1 MRFCPF
7 CSAENSEGAAHCGG
21 CSRKLPPAAPRR
33 KHRSTGFPAAALE
46 RVEPEVEPEP
56 EPRADAVP
64 TPVHRAPSGSG
75 RLPPVPGRAARDR
88 AAAERRPFDRAED
101 WPRARRGVES
111 LAASPAPPLDPSLE
125 APDTIPLARPPELA
139 EPAAPRPIAGSNGS
153 SPARRV
159 APIVRERDDEWPDPA
174 DVEPLAAPR
183 PATAPSR
190 SLRVQSGPVAER
202 RRVATETGPVSDDDE
217 ESTTPPTRASL
228 DEDEDIKAIVVDPV
242 PEVPDGGLVAS
253 VRYLIHFAR
262 GQWQRRNAIRSL
274 KELIASD
281 TAALDGILGAL
292 GRQVRE
298 LGLDNRVLAAENGA
312 IDDAEARKHRA
323 DQDFGELQNRQ
334 AEENNRFAEIEE
346 DREEKAREADASLE
360 EAKSELGSLEAQR
373 RGLRDKRKEIER
385 RQKGLVKNAEDRE
398 AEAEKA
404 SSTDQSST
412 LRRAAEEL
420 RRDAAGLDPERQD
433 IDRRLAALDRPLS
446 KANAKVEALKA
457 ELESAR
463 RSLNDAREGHRHRL
477 SEIEAEK
484 GRKSRELAQADAE
497 IQRRLVTLGT
507 LVNLNRIERPEFLDI
522 YTRIDVLR
530 NAIGSRTNE
539 IDRFTVERE
548 AYDRTALT
556 RGALTLAGAIL
567 ALCLVIA
574 ILAW

>member
-7 CSAENSEGAAHCGG
+7 CSAENSEGATHCGG

-33 KHRSTGFPAAALE
+33 KNRSTGFPAAALE
-46 RVEPEVEPEP
+46 RVEPEPEP
-56 EPRADAVP
+56 GAEAVP
-64 TPVHRAPSGSG
+64 TPVRRAPSGSG

-88 AAAERRPFDRAED
+88 AAAERRPG
-101 WPRARRGVES
+101 P
-111 LAASPAPPLDPSLE
+111 SPAPRLPRLDPRLE

-139 EPAAPRPIAGSNGS
+139 EPAAPRPTSGSNGS

-159 APIVRERDDEWPDPA
+159 APIAHEQDDEWPDPA
-174 DVEPLAAPR
+174 DVEPPSAPR
-183 PATAPSR
+183 PASAPSR
-190 SLRVQSGPVAER
+190 SLRVESGPVAER
-202 RRVATETGPVSDDDE
+202 RRLATETGPLSDDDE
-217 ESTTPPTRASL
+217 EFTTPPTRASL
-228 DEDEDIKAIVVDPV
+228 DEDEDIKAVVVDPV

-253 VRYLIHFAR
+253 VKYLIHFAR
-262 GQWQRRNAIRSL
+262 GQWQRRNAIRTL

-312 IDDAEARKHRA
+312 IDDAEARKQRA

-334 AEENNRFAEIEE
+334 AEENNRFAEIAE
-346 DREEKAREADASLE
+346 DREEKAREAEGSLE
-360 EAKSELGSLEAQR
+360 EAKSELGGLEAQR

-385 RQKGLVKNAEDRE
+385 RQKGLVKNAEERE

-404 SSTDQSST
+404 ASTDQSST

-446 KANAKVEALKA
+446 KATAKVEALKA

-522 YTRIDVLR
+522 YARIDVLR

-548 AYDRTALT
+548 AYDRPTLT